1 MKKILL
7 IIFIVLIECGIF
19 AQVPI
24 KDSILIK
31 GGKVIDGTGA
41 PARSQDIRISGD
53 VITEVGRLKPRQ
65 GEKVIEAH
73 GMVVAP
79 GFVDIHNHSERG
91 FANDPTARSQILQGI
106 TTIAVGPDG
115 GSPWPVGDYLNW
127 CEKQKLSTNVIAFV
141 GHATVRQKVMG
152 RDFKRT
158 ATQSEI
164 SQMAELVEQGMREGA
179 VGLSSGLEYDIGN
192 PSTTEEIIELAKAA
206 AKYKGIYMSH
216 VRDEADLVMDAFRE
230 AIRIGRDAAIP
241 VQISHIKLGTV
252 GVWDKAG
259 DAVKLID
266 AARKK
271 GVDIEADCYPY
282 DAWSSTITV
291 LIPSR
296 RHDDPAAVKRGLDDV
311 GGGANV
317 LITSCQA
324 HPDYEGKNLDQIGA
338 LIGGNAVD
346 AYIKIVR
353 DGGAGVVCKSMK
365 DSDIR
370 TFYLQPWVMV
380 ASDGG
385 IGMRHPRGAG
395 TFPRVLGLFVRERKW
410 LSLEQAI
417 RKMSSMPARRLGLND
432 RGTIKKGMK
441 ADIVIFDPAK
451 IIDRS
456 TMTQP
461 MLEPVGVAH
470 LLINGQSVVKD
481 GIVTGDRPGAVLRH
495 Q

>member
-24 KDSILIK
+24 KDSLLIK

-41 PARSQDIRISGD
+41 PARSLDVRISGD

-127 CEKQKLSTNVIAFV
+127 CEKQKFSTNVIAFV

-152 RDFKRT
+152 KDFQRT

-271 GVDIEADCYPY
+271 GIDIEADCYPY

-317 LITSCQA
+317 LITSCRA

-380 ASDGG
+380 SSDGG

-417 RKMSSMPARRLGLND
+417 RKMSLMPARRLGLND
-432 RGTIKKGMK
+432 RGAIKKGMK

-470 LLINGQSVVKD
+470 VLINGQSVVRD
-481 GIVTGDRPGAVLRH
+481 GIVTGDRSGAVLRH